1 MRLENQ
7 RVAILG
13 LGLMG
18 GSLALA
24 LRGKVAALLGVDPD
38 PTARSLALQRGIV
51 DQVAADPAELLPDST
66 LVVLA
71 APVQVI
77 LSLVSEL
84 PRLHPGQAVVI
95 DLGSTKQ
102 AIAAALQTLPERLSP
117 IGGHPMCGKERGS
130 SVNAEAVIYQ
140 NAPFVLVDLL
150 NSTQPAREL
159 AEQLVVAVGGR
170 PIWLDPAT
178 HDRWVAATSHL
189 PYLIANALA
198 GNTPIESAPLVGP
211 GFRSTARL
219 APSPSK
225 MMLDIL
231 VTNRSN
237 LLANLRGFRERL
249 EKLENALQS
258 NDIALLEELL
268 GEGAAR
274 YEDLILP
281 QDKH

>member
-38 PTARSLALQRGIV
+38 PIARSLALQRGIV
-51 DQVAADPAELLPDST
+51 DQVAADPAELLPDAT

-140 NAPFVLVDLL
+140 NAPFVLVNLL

-159 AEQLVVAVGGR
+159 AEQLAVAVGAR

-281 QDKH
+281 QDNH